1 VRRTRFAGAPPR
13 CDQLT
18 SAPLQGFPALVVP
31 DPASPLA
38 VCIVAA
44 RQSLRHAIS
53 AHARRFRLTSQQ
65 FWAIVSLRR
74 TPGLTPKELAEAM
87 LLDAP
92 AASRLVASLVTRK
105 YVVLQPDRSDRR
117 RVRIHLTESGARL
130 GESLAEVEAEY
141 RAAVER
147 GLSDDE
153 RSALCAGLRRVME
166 NLAGFR
172 GTDIAGRRGRVA
184 RTA

>member
-1 VRRTRFAGAPPR
+1 
-13 CDQLT
+13 
-18 SAPLQGFPALVVP
+18 VP

-44 RQSLRHAIS
+44 RQSLRHAIC
-53 AHARRFRLTSQQ
+53 AHARRFRLTTQQ
-65 FWAIVSLRR
+65 FWAIISLRS
-74 TPGLTPKELAEAM
+74 TPGLTPKELAESM

-105 YVVLQPDRSDRR
+105 YVALHPDRSDRR
-117 RVRIHLTESGARL
+117 RVRVHLTESGVRL
-130 GESLAEVEAEY
+130 GESLAEIEAEY
-141 RAAVER
+141 RSAVER

-153 RSALCAGLRRVME
+153 RSALCAGLRRVVE
-166 NLAGFR
+166 NLTGF
-172 GTDIAGRRGRVA
+172 GSAEVARRSRTA